1 MANKKNLGIGAAVLF
16 IGYWLFTDPSGLAQ
30 LTKDGASGGAG
41 LTGDLFSAVIDF
53 TKEAT

>member
-1 MANKKNLGIGAAVLF
+1 MDKKKLGIGAAVLF